1 MPLYSERK
9 KVKGLVTSL
18 YLWNAISDLSLL
30 FFLAEGAWLTKS
42 SIMWVGIGMMLS
54 TSLEYSSSGQSSL
67 FELSVIFPELH
78 EKACDCLQKTA
89 ANDVL
94 VPRPSSLCPQK
105 KNKGEEGLVHVTDI
119 NFDLYPRILNM
130 QTCLPAI
137 TTTLKLPAS
146 TAGKGCSEDT
156 FAGAGLCQKLH
167 HPASHPIFCM
177 LLVLIVMYPLCCL
190 YCKRSELSECM

>member
-1 MPLYSERK
+1 MLNNGVFFKENPTVICSSRTAMPLYSERK

-67 FELSVIFPELH
+67 FKLSVIFPELH

-89 ANDVL
+89 AKMYL
-94 VPRPSSLCPQK
+94 FPGLPLYAPRK
-105 KNKGEEGLVHVTDI
+105 KIRERKAWYT
-119 NFDLYPRILNM
+119 
-130 QTCLPAI
+130 
-137 TTTLKLPAS
+137 
-146 TAGKGCSEDT
+146 
-156 FAGAGLCQKLH
+156 
-167 HPASHPIFCM
+167 
-177 LLVLIVMYPLCCL
+177 
-190 YCKRSELSECM
+190 